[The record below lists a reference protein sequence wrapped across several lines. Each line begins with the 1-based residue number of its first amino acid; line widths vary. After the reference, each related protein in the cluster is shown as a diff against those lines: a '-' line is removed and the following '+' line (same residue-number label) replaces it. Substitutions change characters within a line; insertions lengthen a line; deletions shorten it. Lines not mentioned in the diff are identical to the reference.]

1 MQELPHR
8 IQARFAQ
15 CGFRSADGLSLCSSA
30 LPCVP
35 QALLD
40 KANDLVDRLMVADDA
55 ASDASDA
62 TPHASELPA
71 TTRSARASTRRGPHA
86 HQPTPASLPMP
97 PASLASPSPVTA
109 SPMSDVA
116 ATPAPLPSLAP
127 ELAAMFPATAARLRA
142 PSALMQ
148 QSPSAMHSLV
158 DSAVAAVPQLA
169 AGAERARSLS
179 STPMTR
185 SPVGSVGGGPAAL
198 PSRGFRVASGTP
210 VAGHHGTPQHS
221 TPLVL
226 VAELLA
232 TAHSRMEFRSLE
244 EQRGA
249 DKILSAVLDEHF
261 AQVLGTPRGF
271 LTPPRPAA
279 APVHPPV
286 PMDSPTVTAPR
297 VSRGGAVGEALL
309 QAAAEEEP
317 TRPDAGAAAAGAEGP
332 ALLPET
338 AASGAP
344 SRRVTSGGGEASLPP
359 SRRTTSAGE
368 PAAALAPASILQGT
382 FQPAD
387 ARVSAVEL
395 AGLPGTAITQAR
407 VGVPQP
413 HAAPKPSEVDAELAR
428 MMQQRSDLLSSA
440 LDAVHQVAATTSG
453 GGAPPA
459 PRPADPTSTGG
470 ASAISASTVDL
481 PGPFATQTLPS
492 ELVRGDSRSSD
503 GSMGGLP
510 LVPPVLTVAATSMGL
525 FTLPR
530 PLFPYQEYDS
540 ESTRTSYN
548 VSLAG
553 SARHLG
559 ASVSHEHE
567 PPGWLRAA
575 ADSWARGSMQPVSPS
590 IGGASTVSE
599 LHGAS
604 SHPLPP
610 LPPPPPSR
618 ALSAASGSAN
628 GRDAVRASLNG
639 GNSFIG
645 AGVNLGH
652 LMESDSDDGAS
663 ASGLSASISLRA
675 VAPVIPGSM
684 AFGSSAPRNDSEH
697 DTGVFGSAVATA
709 DGSGPSTEVAGC
721 FGVPRAPGTDDGSSS
736 DVSMYAAGAMPYTSS
751 MADAA
756 AVAAVVRA
764 LQNHVEGTAV
774 PSGSS
779 PLRGSTAGVTGQDTS
794 AGLNDS
800 PSRYLPS
807 RMSGGGTSV
816 ASAAT
821 STFDPETRGTPLRYN
836 PIYDPADSSHGG
848 ASVRSLHHETSYTPL
863 AAAAAAAVA
872 EARGSSA
879 ASSNSGDEP
888 SLLHARLLSAG
899 GTSCA
904 VLDPNPAF
912 GMHEDAEE
920 VPTHLQV
927 DTATLRQPRFS
938 ASSFGILPLSPI
950 GEVVNGGVPAAVSP
964 ATVLSAPGG
973 VFRSSGGGDLAPPAA
988 GSATAASVLTDS
1000 SETEGGGSFLLDSGL
1015 SEGQLAMLK
1024 AAPELPGSRQH
1035 SAVAPRVD
1043 LIARSLG
1050 GASTASAAS
1059 SALGLPT
1066 PPVGATGATAGMV
1079 SRGGASNARQFG
1091 RLGGVDAYSDGTF
1104 HSTPFTHTLG
1114 AAAMAPKTTTG
1125 GSSDEGSSFDFEEIS
1140 REAEVVATTF
1150 STPRE
1155 REPEEEEPAGAADP
1169 LNSTIRLRSTGGSAA
1184 ASEAVGPFPLA
1195 SLLPAAGFGQA
1206 AAGGNGGGGFGSV
1219 TGVFGPGVAAASGFS
1234 AFEAPVGPL
1243 AAVSE
1248 SSDEASEAGSVQQQQ
1263 QQRAHGPA
1271 GAEATAAEESGA
1283 VRQRGLVAAAIRRI
1297 ESSADRAAGGSGS
1310 LSVAI
1315 PLASAYSGPGVESPK
1330 PSFKPAGRP
1339 ASGIPK
1345 PPSSPGGAA
1354 AAAHLAAVAMSP
1366 ATSRQASSLH
1376 SSRRSSITSGSE
1388 ELAPPVVT
1396 QQQQVAP
1403 MAVLAAAASPRAD
1416 DAPFVAAEASSFFE
1430 ADGQPELSMDFATED
1445 SSAVLGVTAEAEPQQ
1460 LPTVFGHLDP
1470 ARSTTT
1476 TSSPLSCAPASG
1488 STTVSGQVPQ
1498 QTDGAGAARVGSS
1511 PVTAGRG
1518 KGKVGSSSAPTG
1530 VRPGSPAQSPPLRAS
1545 SGAAALALARRAGRG
1560 QGSPGRGG
1568 GRRGGSSAAEGG
1580 AGRSPSPMGRG
1591 RGGASPGRGTT
1602 ASPSRIPVGPR
1613 AAEGAQASGVLA
1625 GQQQQ
1630 QSPMKLHEAVRAY
1643 RNTRRQQT

>member
-1 MQELPHR
+1 MIFSSQSMYWPWPCKGCRTASRHVLPLWPELCECVFLH
-8 IQARFAQ
+8 
-15 CGFRSADGLSLCSSA
+15 CTTLRS
-30 LPCVP
+30 

-62 TPHASELPA
+62 TPQGLELPTA
-71 TTRSARASTRRGPHA
+71 TRSARPYTRRGHTQ
-86 HQPTPASLPMP
+86 QPAPLPMP
-97 PASLASPSPVTA
+97 TASLASPSPVTA
-109 SPMSDVA
+109 SPLSDGV

-148 QSPSAMHSLV
+148 QSPSALHSLV

-179 STPMTR
+179 STPLTR
-185 SPVGSVGGGPAAL
+185 SPVGSVGGASAAL
-198 PSRGFRVASGTP
+198 PSRTFRMASGTP
-210 VAGHHGTPQHS
+210 VAGQHVTPQHS

-226 VAELLA
+226 VAELLT

-279 APVHPPV
+279 VPVRPPA

-309 QAAAEEEP
+309 QAAAEEEA
-317 TRPDAGAAAAGAEGP
+317 TRPDDGAAAAASAAGVGEP
-332 ALLPET
+332 ALVPE
-338 AASGAP
+338 AVASGAP
-344 SRRVTSGGGEASLPP
+344 SRRATSGGGEASRPP
-359 SRRTTSAGE
+359 SRGTTSAGG
-368 PAAALAPASILQGT
+368 PAAALAPASILQDT
-382 FQPAD
+382 FPLAS

-395 AGLPGTAITQAR
+395 AAVPDTATPQAH
-407 VGVPQP
+407 VEVPQP
-413 HAAPKPSEVDAELAR
+413 HAAAPRPSEVDAELAR

-440 LDAVHQVAATTSG
+440 LDAVHQVAATSSG
-453 GGAPPA
+453 GGMPPA
-459 PRPADPTSTGG
+459 PRAADPTSTGG
-470 ASAISASTVDL
+470 ASAVSASTADL

-492 ELVRGDSRSSD
+492 ELARGDSRSSD
-503 GSMGGLP
+503 GSRGGLP

-525 FTLPR
+525 FTLPQ
-530 PLFPYQEYDS
+530 PLLPYPEYDS

-553 SARHLG
+553 SARHTGVLQ
-559 ASVSHEHE
+559 EHE
-567 PPGWLRAA
+567 APGWLRAA
-575 ADSWARGSMQPVSPS
+575 ADSWARANAHPVSPS
-590 IGGASTVSE
+590 IGATSTFSE
-599 LHGAS
+599 PQGAS

-628 GRDAVRASLNG
+628 GRDAVRASLTGSLNG
-639 GNSFIG
+639 GSSFVG

-652 LMESDSDDGAS
+652 LMESDSDDGVS
-663 ASGLSASISLRA
+663 TSGLSASISLRA
-675 VAPVIPGSM
+675 VAPVDPSSM
-684 AFGSSAPRNDSEH
+684 PFGASAPHH
-697 DTGVFGSAVATA
+697 DAAHDRGVFGSAVPTA
-709 DGSGPSTEVAGC
+709 DGSGPSPEGATR
-721 FGVPRAPGTDDGSSS
+721 FGVPCAPGTDDGSSS

-756 AVAAVVRA
+756 EVAAVVRA
-764 LQNHVEGTAV
+764 LQSHVEGGAV
-774 PSGSS
+774 AMSSS
-779 PLRGSTAGVTGQDTS
+779 PLRGSTAGVAAQGTS
-794 AGLNDS
+794 AGLTDS
-800 PSRYLPS
+800 PSRHVRSPVS
-807 RMSGGGTSV
+807 VGGASA

-872 EARGSSA
+872 EASRAS
-879 ASSNSGDEP
+879 ASSSISGDEP
-888 SLLHARLLSAG
+888 SLLHTRLLSAG

-912 GMHEDAEE
+912 GMHEDTEE
-920 VPTHLQV
+920 GPTHLQV

-938 ASSFGILPLSPI
+938 ASSVGVLPLSPI
-950 GEVVNGGVPAAVSP
+950 GEATEGGMFAAMPP
-964 ATVLSAPGG
+964 ATVVSVPGG

-988 GSATAASVLTDS
+988 ASANAASVLTDS
-1000 SETEGGGSFLLDSGL
+1000 SETEGAGGFLLDSGL

-1024 AAPELPGSRQH
+1024 AAPELPGSRQP

-1050 GASTASAAS
+1050 GASTASAS
-1059 SALGLPT
+1059 SALGGGNAYSTPSHAASRVDSQAGLP
-1066 PPVGATGATAGMV
+1066 AAAAAAHATA
-1079 SRGGASNARQFG
+1079 
-1091 RLGGVDAYSDGTF
+1091 
-1104 HSTPFTHTLG
+1104 
-1114 AAAMAPKTTTG
+1114 TTG

-1150 STPRE
+1150 STPRD
-1155 REPEEEEPAGAADP
+1155 REAEEQEPAGAADP
-1169 LNSTIRLRSTGGSAA
+1169 LNSTIRVRGAGGSGAA
-1184 ASEAVGPFPLA
+1184 AEAVGPFPLA

-1206 AAGGNGGGGFGSV
+1206 AAASHDGGGFRPAA
-1219 TGVFGPGVAAASGFS
+1219 GVFGPGPTAASAFS

-1248 SSDEASEAGSVQQQQ
+1248 SSDEASEAGS
-1263 QQRAHGPA
+1263 AKEG
-1271 GAEATAAEESGA
+1271 GA
-1283 VRQRGLVAAAIRRI
+1283 VRQRGLVAAAVRRI
-1297 ESSADRAAGGSGS
+1297 ESSSDRAVGGSGS

-1315 PLASAYSGPGVESPK
+1315 PLASAYSSAGVESPK

-1339 ASGIPK
+1339 SSGIPK

-1354 AAAHLAAVAMSP
+1354 TAAAHLAAVAMSP
-1366 ATSRQASSLH
+1366 GGSRQASRTSQASSLH

-1396 QQQQVAP
+1396 QQQQQQVATV
-1403 MAVLAAAASPRAD
+1403 AVLAAAGLQQADEASPI
-1416 DAPFVAAEASSFFE
+1416 AAELSSFFE
-1430 ADGQPELSMDFATED
+1430 AEGQPELSMDIATEY
-1445 SSAVLGVTAEAEPQQ
+1445 SSAVLGGTAELEPQQ
-1460 LPTVFGHLDP
+1460 LPTVFGMLDST
-1470 ARSTTT
+1470 RSTTA
-1476 TSSPLSCAPASG
+1476 TSSPLSSTPASG
-1488 STTVSGQVPQ
+1488 NTTVSGQAPQ
-1498 QTDGAGAARVGSS
+1498 QSASMGASRVGSS
-1511 PVTAGRG
+1511 PGGRPASPLTAGRG
-1518 KGKVGSSSAPTG
+1518 KGKVGASSAPTS

-1568 GRRGGSSAAEGG
+1568 GRRGGSSASEAS

-1613 AAEGAQASGVLA
+1613 PAEGAQASGPLA

-1630 QSPMKLHEAVRAY
+1630 HQLPGGGSEPMKLHEAVRAY
-1643 RNTRRQQT
+1643 RNTRRQQV